1 MKELLERFKQPRGAW
16 LIVAWLL
23 GLGGAACSIAVVAL
37 EAEGWWVYLVYTLA
51 ALFLAYAI
59 YALVKFVPRA
69 SGSIAA
75 LGKKYPALGK
85 WLGTYEHRTLLFSA
99 CSFVVN
105 VGYVVLNLVIAVLTA
120 SLWYGALA
128 AYTEA
133 ARAETE
139 SEMGYGAPLVYAY
152 FVAGRKIAEHYDE
165 AERYVS
171 MIYETLSDANNAYIA
186 NRLLS
191 VFAEAKGDTE
201 KAEYYGH
208 KADALLDGMIKDAKP
223 LFFKA
228 IKVAPGDCGSQ
239 KEIAAEMKRGRF
251 VLRDYG
257 DGCLWE
263 RKRTFGMQYVSIVSL
278 YDVVCV
284 TAYISWRDVMAGQT
298 CVDGLNGFIGCAIKI
313 PLKRFVKK
321 LVKKISAR
329 AECGKPCEAS
339 EKSVR

>member
-1 MKELLERFKQPRGAW
+1 MRKD
-16 LIVAWLL
+16 
-23 GLGGAACSIAVVAL
+23 GAAVADKETEEKYFMERYAAQPEQEKPVMLLARAYEEFAVNYDD
-37 EAEGWWVYLVYTLA
+37 EAA
-51 ALFLAYAI
+51 ARLLDLYFSAHADDTNVRI
-59 YALVKFVPRA
+59 
-69 SGSIAA
+69 
-75 LGKKYPALGK
+75 PALILRGRLCDGK
-85 WLGTYEHRTLLFSA
+85 GDTD
-99 CSFVVN
+99 
-105 VGYVVLNLVIAVLTA
+105 
-120 SLWYGALA
+120 GALA

-186 NRLLS
+186 NRLMS

-208 KADALLDGMIKDAKP
+208 KADALLDGMKKDAKP
-223 LFFKA
+223 LFFRA

-329 AECGKPCEAS
+329 AECGKPCAAS